1 MKKYVPRS
9 IQNIFDRIEAYNE
22 SITEKLFSEPLP
34 KAFEVVIYTDMNP
47 QTKTQSTNKDDSE
60 NVINYN
66 FYSAR
71 SQAGHH
77 DHLVSPESARNI
89 DEYNRLRNS
98 HFQAI
103 LKKKS
108 DDPTPVMGD
117 VWLAT
122 QTGGNQ
128 VTLVSFQRNV
138 PIRLNIRNQKGA
150 QNAYKNSSSSTQLIA
165 NYDSSETS
173 VPTPAST
180 PMTELTFVNKIKNS
194 PSFSGWSGQALAG
207 VIANAKAESAYKNL
221 AAGDSIKFYQS
232 GYDEGKISDKRMTNV
247 LKRNVNGK
255 CSWGYWQLNIC
266 PDNGAG
272 KQLVDEQGRDIT
284 IKSGKEQ
291 WIKKLQEDEFQFAFV
306 AKQIASVIDIKTTDA
321 YQAGYDITVKFERPA
336 KATEKGVGRGNSAK
350 QIYEKYKDKLSS

>member
-1 MKKYVPRS
+1 MKKYVPRA

-34 KAFEVVIYTDMNP
+34 KTFEVVIYTDLNP
-47 QTKTQSTNKDDSE
+47 QTKSQATNKNDPES
-60 NVINYN
+60 VTNYN
-66 FYSAR
+66 FYNAR
-71 SQAGHH
+71 SQVGHH

-108 DDPTPVMGD
+108 DDQSPVLGD

-122 QTGGNQ
+122 QSGGNV
-128 VTLVSFQRNV
+128 VTLVSFQRNI
-138 PIRLNIRNQKGA
+138 PIRLNLDNQKGTK
-150 QNAYKNSSSSTQLIA
+150 NSFKNSSSSTKLLA

-173 VPTPAST
+173 VPTPEST
-180 PMTELTFVNKIKNS
+180 PTSELSFVSKIKNS
-194 PSFSGWSGQALAG
+194 PSFSGWSAQALAG
-207 VIANAKAESAYKNL
+207 VIANAKADSAYENL
-221 AAGDSIKFYQS
+221 AAGDSITFYQS
-232 GYDEGKISDKRMTNV
+232 GFEKGKVSERRMNNV
-247 LKRNVNGK
+247 LSRNVNGK

-272 KQLVDEQGRDIT
+272 KQLVDEQGIDIT
-284 IKSGKEQ
+284 TRSGKEE
-291 WIKKLQEDEFQFAFV
+291 WIKKLQDDEFQFAFV
-306 AKQIASVIDIKTTDA
+306 ARQIASVININTNDA

-336 KATEKGVGRGNSAK
+336 NATEKGVGRGNSAK
-350 QIYEKYKDKLSS
+350 EIYEKYKDKLSS